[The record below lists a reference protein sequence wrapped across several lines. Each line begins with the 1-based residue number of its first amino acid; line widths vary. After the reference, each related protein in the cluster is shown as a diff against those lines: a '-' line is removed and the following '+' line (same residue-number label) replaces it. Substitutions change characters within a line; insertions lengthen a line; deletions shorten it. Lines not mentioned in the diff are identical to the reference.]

1 MTHSIQDEPMATV
14 DTPTNLSE
22 DKEKLRDEWLA
33 RLSDLIE
40 TVRGWAEE
48 LDWSTRRIET
58 KMDDL
63 EIGNYKA
70 PALIIQKETVRA
82 ILEPIGRSAPGVE
95 GVVDFYLMP
104 AYDDIASLYFYDGGW
119 YLHYR
124 SPYPPEANT
133 VREAANKPL
142 TREAFQNALEEM
154 MQNAASSS

>member
-1 MTHSIQDEPMATV
+1 MATI
-14 DTPTNLSE
+14 DASTDPAEN
-22 DKEKLRDEWLA
+22 KERLRDGWLA
-33 RLSDLIE
+33 RLSDLID

-104 AYDDIASLYFYDGGW
+104 AYDDIASLYFYDDGW

-124 SPYPPEANT
+124 APYPPEANT